1 MKGQGAG
8 GLSVSKGMPNTVS
21 VPNDGTTDPSH
32 QTDTG
37 CVATEQASEQG
48 APCVLNVRCALRH
61 CPSRTAFIRTVY
73 KTFGKTTPAPSFLER
88 PRWWE
93 TTGEHGPDQHCDT
106 VAEPG
111 TGPRAI
117 CVVGESTASLPITT
131 GRSPRNK
138 IKQTEMLLTLTM
150 WSNWAR
156 NRALTCY
163 AERCVCEALGF
174 SARVLLSRIDQKQKG
189 KEPALSPNYH

>member
-1 MKGQGAG
+1 MGFIVLPKQSLALAGLSEHGSWEAPSPAARGGMKGQGAG

-48 APCVLNVRCALRH
+48 APCVLNGRCALRH

-88 PRWWE
+88 PR
-93 TTGEHGPDQHCDT
+93 
-106 VAEPG
+106 
-111 TGPRAI
+111 
-117 CVVGESTASLPITT
+117 
-131 GRSPRNK
+131 
-138 IKQTEMLLTLTM
+138 
-150 WSNWAR
+150 
-156 NRALTCY
+156 
-163 AERCVCEALGF
+163 
-174 SARVLLSRIDQKQKG
+174 
-189 KEPALSPNYH
+189 